1 MVVLDKM
8 TSTETLQSIIDIAND
23 NLWYIAFILII
34 GGGIYLTYK
43 LKGVQITHF
52 LESVRLALFGG
63 RKSGIKGVTSSEAF
77 WVGVGA
83 RIGIGNIAGV
93 AIAILL
99 GGAGAIFWLWIFALI
114 GGATC
119 FAECTLGQIFKEKKA
134 DGLYHGGPAYYI
146 RDGLKSPKLA
156 SFISLLLIVTY
167 SVGFIGIQA
176 NSANS
181 AFVTA
186 FDFEGNSLIFAIVL
200 SAIAALI
207 MYKGIK
213 GVAQASAKM
222 VPAMAIVWFVVVIVT
237 TLFNWNFIGDAI
249 VMIFKGA
256 FGMDSFLG
264 GTLGAA
270 ILWGLRRGV
279 FSNEA
284 GIGSVPNVSSAA
296 DVGHPV
302 EQGLIQSF
310 GVLLDTLICT
320 GTAFVILTASHVI
333 GDFAGQEAG
342 IPLVAAALETGPLG
356 EYAAAVLAIL
366 VFSFVLA
373 SIVSSF
379 SLSDAN
385 VKFLSTKPIYSA
397 LLKMTIILTIFIASL
412 APADLIWSLA
422 DIFMAILGICNMV
435 VVLLLKDYVI
445 TSFKDYNKQKSKG
458 KDPMFFAEDLP
469 LDVSGITVWGDRS
482 EVELDLDVKSG
493 ADAG

>member
-1 MVVLDKM
+1 M
-8 TSTETLQSIIDIAND
+8 TSTENLQGIIDIVND
-23 NLWYIAFILII
+23 NIWYIAFILII
-34 GGGIYLTYK
+34 GGGVYLTYK

-52 LESVRLALFGG
+52 IESIKLALFGG
-63 RKSGIKGVTSSEAF
+63 NKAGIKGVTSSEAF

-99 GGAGAIFWLWIFALI
+99 GGAGAIFWIWVFAFI

-146 RDGLKSPKLA
+146 RDGLNSPKLA

-181 AFVTA
+181 AFITA
-186 FDFEGNSLIFAIVL
+186 FNFEGNSLFFAIIL

-207 MYKGIK
+207 MYRGIK
-213 GVAQASAKM
+213 GVAKISAKM
-222 VPAMAIVWFVVVIVT
+222 VPAMSALWFLVIIIT
-237 TLFNWNFIGDAI
+237 IAFNWNFMGNAI
-249 VMIFKGA
+249 VMIFQGA
-256 FGMDSFLG
+256 FGMDSILG

-310 GVLLDTLICT
+310 GVFLDTLICT
-320 GTAFVILTASHVI
+320 GTAFVILTASHTI
-333 GDFAGQEAG
+333 GQFAGQEAG
-342 IPLVAAALETGPLG
+342 VPLVAAALETGPLG
-356 EYAAAVLAIL
+356 EYAAAVLAVL

-385 VKFLSTKPIYSA
+385 VKFLSVKPIYST
-397 LLKMTIILTIFIASL
+397 LLKATIIITIFVASL

-422 DIFMAILGICNMV
+422 DVFMAILGICNIV
-435 VVLLLKDYVI
+435 VVLLMRDYI
-445 TSFKDYNKQKSKG
+445 IESFKDYNKQRLQNKEPVFLA
-458 KDPMFFAEDLP
+458 DDLP
-469 LDVSGITVWGDRS
+469 LDISGITVWGDRS
-482 EVELDLDVKSG
+482 EVELDVEANPA